1 MMNKIDKT
9 LIVMSIG
16 TLLITTPTH
25 AAVLNESNI
34 VGFDK
39 LNGDM
44 KNRITTGIKN
54 IPQKILDL
62 HKSRGGKIV
71 FKDEVLDENG
81 NNVSGLYWLSG
92 PDETD
97 IWINTG
103 IVDQCNS
110 SYHSE
115 GRTLCHEL
123 GHFIHDVW
131 KPNMSEHDKELLQSR
146 YKYWSQYTDTCY
158 DVDETF
164 AFLYS
169 EYAFN
174 ERLTDD
180 ELQLIKSA
188 EESIIE

>member
-1 MMNKIDKT
+1 MINKVIKT
-9 LIVMSIG
+9 LLLSSIVTIFAV
-16 TLLITTPTH
+16 TPTH
-25 AAVLNESNI
+25 AAILDEFNI
-34 VGFDK
+34 IGFDQ
-39 LNGDM
+39 LSDEM
-44 KNRITTGIKN
+44 KDRIRTGIEL
-54 IPQKILDL
+54 IPQEILDL
-62 HKSRGGKIV
+62 HKSKGGKIV

-103 IVDQCNS
+103 ITDQCNS

-169 EYAFN
+169 EYTFN